1 MRRLYPAEGSDRGQ
15 ARASRPG
22 ALLRSRSMGTKAGAL
37 AIDVEAAAKR
47 RPRSEVLLRA
57 VQPAANA
64 AVRLAAR
71 LGIDPQTVVWSH
83 AALGVA
89 AAVLVAVGG
98 PDAWRVAAA
107 LLLAK
112 AFLDNVDGG
121 LARATG
127 RVTLMGRYLDT
138 VLDTLVNALLF
149 AALALHGPGAWGA
162 PLALG
167 AYAALVVV
175 LSLDFNLER
184 RYKALRGLAA
194 RDADDVPPGAS
205 ERWLAAFRGFYERF
219 LAPQDAAIDR
229 LDERAFARLTGTP
242 YATAPLDQRLA
253 WNDLWSTAT
262 LVNLGLTTQ
271 VAVLAAC
278 LALGAPFAYVL
289 IVYARAAYAA
299 AVQVLRT
306 ARFRR
311 GGRTP

>member
-1 MRRLYPAEGSDRGQ
+1 
-15 ARASRPG
+15 
-22 ALLRSRSMGTKAGAL
+22 MGTHAGAM

-47 RPRSEVLLRA
+47 RPRSEVVLRA
-57 VQPAANA
+57 VQPAANL
-64 AVRLAAR
+64 AVRVAAR
-71 LGIDPQTVVWSH
+71 LGVDPQAVVWSH
-83 AALGVA
+83 AAMGLA
-89 AAVLVAVGG
+89 AAVLVALGDVG
-98 PDAWRVAAA
+98 AWRVAAA

-127 RVTLMGRYLDT
+127 RVTVMGRYLDT
-138 VLDTLVNALLF
+138 VLDTVVNALLF
-149 AALALHGPGAWGA
+149 AALALHGPGAWGL

-184 RYKALRGLAA
+184 RYKALRGLLPREA
-194 RDADDVPPGAS
+194 DALPAGAP

-229 LDERAFARLTGTP
+229 LDERAFARLTGLP
-242 YATAPLDQRLA
+242 YARAPLDQRLA

-271 VAVLAAC
+271 MAVLAAC

-289 IVYARAAYAA
+289 LVYAMAAYAA
-299 AVQVLRT
+299 AVQLLRA

-311 GGRTP
+311 GGVAP

>member
-1 MRRLYPAEGSDRGQ
+1 
-15 ARASRPG
+15 
-22 ALLRSRSMGTKAGAL
+22 MGTHAGAM

-47 RPRSEVLLRA
+47 RPRSEVVLRA
-57 VQPAANA
+57 VQPAANL
-64 AVRLAAR
+64 AVRAAAR
-71 LGIDPQTVVWSH
+71 LGVDPQLVVWSH
-83 AALGVA
+83 SALGLAAAL
-89 AAVLVAVGG
+89 LVAFGDVG
-98 PDAWRVAAA
+98 AWRVAAA
-107 LLLAK
+107 LLVAK

-127 RVTLMGRYLDT
+127 RVTVMGRYLDT
-138 VLDTLVNALLF
+138 VLDTVVNALLF
-149 AALALHGPGAWGA
+149 AALALHGPGAWGFA
-162 PLALG
+162 LALG

-184 RYKALRGLAA
+184 RYKALRGLLPRESDAA
-194 RDADDVPPGAS
+194 PAGAP

-229 LDERAFARLTGTP
+229 LDERAFARLTGLP
-242 YATAPLDQRLA
+242 YAEAPLDQRLA

-271 VAVLAAC
+271 MAVLAAC

-289 IVYARAAYAA
+289 LVYAMATYVA
-299 AVQVLRT
+299 AVQLLRI

-311 GGRTP
+311 GGVAP

>member
-1 MRRLYPAEGSDRGQ
+1 MVG
-15 ARASRPG
+15 RAATLDVMG
-22 ALLRSRSMGTKAGAL
+22 ANAGAM

-47 RPRSEVLLRA
+47 RPRSEVVLRA
-57 VQPAANA
+57 VQPAANL
-64 AVRLAAR
+64 AVRAAAR
-71 LGIDPQTVVWSH
+71 LGVDPQLVVWSH
-83 AALGVA
+83 AALGAA
-89 AAVLVAVGG
+89 AAVLIVLGDVG
-98 PDAWRVAAA
+98 AWRAAAA
-107 LLLAK
+107 LLLGK

-127 RVTLMGRYLDT
+127 RVTVMGRYLDT
-138 VLDTLVNALLF
+138 VLDTVVNALLF

-162 PLALG
+162 LLALG

-184 RYKALRGLAA
+184 RYKVLRGLIA
-194 RDADDVPPGAS
+194 RDADDVPAGAP

-229 LDERAFARLTGTP
+229 LDERAFARLAGAP
-242 YATAPLDQRLA
+242 YASAPLDQRLA

-271 VAVLAAC
+271 MVVLAAC
-278 LALGAPFAYVL
+278 LALGAPFAYVVL
-289 IVYARAAYAA
+289 VYAMAAYVGG
-299 AVQVLRT
+299 VQLIRA

-311 GGRTP
+311 GGAAT

>member
-1 MRRLYPAEGSDRGQ
+1 
-15 ARASRPG
+15 
-22 ALLRSRSMGTKAGAL
+22 MGTGAGAM

-47 RPRSEVLLRA
+47 RPRSEVVLLA
-57 VQPAANA
+57 LQPAANL
-64 AVRLAAR
+64 AVRAAAK
-71 LGIDPQTVVWSH
+71 LGVDPQLVVWVHS
-83 AALGVA
+83 AFGAA
-89 AAVLVAVGG
+89 AAVLIALGG
-98 PDAWRVAAA
+98 VDAWRVAAL

-138 VLDTLVNALLF
+138 VLDTVVNALLF

-184 RYKALRGLAA
+184 RYKALRGLVA
-194 RDADDVPPGAS
+194 REAHSVPAGAP
-205 ERWLAAFRGFYERF
+205 ERRLAAFRGFYERF

-229 LDERAFARLTGTP
+229 LDERAFARLTGTA

-271 VAVLAAC
+271 MAVLAAC
-278 LALGAPFAYVL
+278 LAVGVPFAYVAF
-289 IVYARAAYAA
+289 VYAMAAYAG
-299 AVQVLRT
+299 AVQLLRA

-311 GGRTP
+311 GGATS

>member
-1 MRRLYPAEGSDRGQ
+1 MR
-15 ARASRPG
+15 
-22 ALLRSRSMGTKAGAL
+22 TNAGAM
-37 AIDVEAAAKR
+37 AIDVDAAAKS
-47 RPRSEVLLRA
+47 RPRSEFVLRA
-57 VQPAANA
+57 VQPAANL
-64 AVRLAAR
+64 AVRGAAR
-71 LGIDPQTVVWSH
+71 LGLDPQLVVWSH
-83 AALGVA
+83 SALGVA
-89 AAVLVAVGG
+89 AAVLVAVGEPG
-98 PDAWRVAAA
+98 AWRIAAA

-127 RVTLMGRYLDT
+127 RVTVMGRYLDT
-138 VLDTLVNALLF
+138 VLDTVVNALLF
-149 AALALHGPGAWGA
+149 AALAVHGPGIWGV

-167 AYAALVVV
+167 AFAALVVV

-184 RYKALRGLAA
+184 RYRALRGLVP
-194 RDADDVPPGAS
+194 RDADRAPAGAP

-229 LDERAFARLTGTP
+229 LDERAFARLSGAP
-242 YATAPLDQRLA
+242 YAAAPLDQRLA

-271 VAVLAAC
+271 MAVLAAC

-289 IVYARAAYAA
+289 LVYAMAAYVG
-299 AVQVLRT
+299 AVQLMRA

-311 GGRTP
+311 GGATA